1 VGGSNNQTALSTL
14 DYSGV
19 DGTFE
24 VDGTLVTL
32 DANYADEA
40 ALATAIEG
48 QLTGYT
54 VAVVGGTAGGG
65 DLEISITNDTSP
77 TAVAITNAN
86 AAAIA
91 GGFADS
97 AGTAGTETSNL
108 VFDVDGTTVTI
119 NSDYTGD
126 IDGLVADIQ
135 GQIGAGYVVAAED
148 ADTFSITSATTGAN
162 TAVVDN
168 FQTTSITGA
177 DGGTQVDGVDDT
189 AALSLTVSELTVQ
202 VGDGTAVAVANA
214 TYDSVD
220 DFVAAINTAL
230 GGNATAS
237 LDDNNVL
244 TISSSE
250 TITIGGADAATVF
263 TATEFAASGSLTTVN
278 VNSVDAAN
286 DAIRRIDSALTSVSD
301 LRSTFGAIQNRFE
314 STIANLGSTVENL
327 SASRSRILDA
337 DFAAETANLTRA
349 QILQQA
355 GISILSQANALPQTV
370 LGLLG

>member
-1 VGGSNNQTALSTL
+1 M
-14 DYSGV
+14 
-19 DGTFE
+19 
-24 VDGTLVTL
+24 
-32 DANYADEA
+32 
-40 ALATAIEG
+40 
-48 QLTGYT
+48 
-54 VAVVGGTAGGG
+54 VA
-65 DLEISITNDTSP
+65 
-77 TAVAITNAN
+77 
-86 AAAIA
+86 
-91 GGFADS
+91 
-97 AGTAGTETSNL
+97 
-108 VFDVDGTTVTI
+108 
-119 NSDYTGD
+119 
-126 IDGLVADIQ
+126 
-135 GQIGAGYVVAAED
+135 
-148 ADTFSITSATTGAN
+148 
-162 TAVVDN
+162 
-168 FQTTSITGA
+168 
-177 DGGTQVDGVDDT
+177 VDGVDEVNANAELVVTDT
-189 AALSLTVSELTVQ
+189 DGNDITVSLTTDLSGDDGTALAALINTALGANGSAAFAGGEITITDDDNIAGSFSVALDGTPVTGTSTAGVADVAAVAAVTFTVSDLTIQ
-202 VGDGTAVAVANA
+202 VGDGSEVAVANA
-214 TYDSVD
+214 TYDSID

-237 LDDNNVL
+237 LDDDNVL

-250 TITIGGADAATVF
+250 TITIGGANAGTVF